1 MMVDLILPILFFIV
15 DGIVLIALGVPLLQ
29 GQVSPNSWYGFR
41 TRKTLSDE
49 KIWYA
54 VNRVAGKDM
63 ILAGAIIILSSLIL
77 LPLGGRVSFERAV
90 ATLLIITLLSVAW
103 MIIHGY
109 SVLKKM

>member
-1 MMVDLILPILFFIV
+1 MGDLILITLLFIA
-15 DGIVLIALGVPLLQ
+15 DGILLIALGIPLIQ

-54 VNRVAGKDM
+54 VNRVAGRDM
-63 ILAGAIIILSSLIL
+63 VLAGAIIILSALIL
-77 LPLGGRVSFERAV
+77 LLAGARLGFAVTV
-90 ATLLIITLLSVAW
+90 ATLLMITLLSVAW

-109 SVLKKM
+109 SVLKRM